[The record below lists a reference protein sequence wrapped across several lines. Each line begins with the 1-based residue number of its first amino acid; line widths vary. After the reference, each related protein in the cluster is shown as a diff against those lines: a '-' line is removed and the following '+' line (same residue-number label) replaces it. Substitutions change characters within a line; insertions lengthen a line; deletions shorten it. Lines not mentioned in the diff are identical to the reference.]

1 LAGCSVRAHCMIRFV
16 GWLLG
21 ELLAAGGARRTI
33 QFVGWLLRELLAAER
48 ARRTIDSL
56 AGC

>member
-1 LAGCSVRAHCMIRFV
+1 MIRFV

-21 ELLAAGGARRTI
+21 ELLAAGRACRTI
-33 QFVGWLLRELLAAER
+33 RFVGWLLRELLAAGR
-48 ARRTIDSL
+48 AHRTIDSF